1 MPADNYTMNDYLR
14 HLDAG
19 GRLRVTLANGT
30 TGAVYIEP
38 NEDINE
44 PMYMFYSDWAGCYEA
59 ICEVG
64 EAYLVNDS
72 LFGADI
78 ECTESIWPTEA
89 P

>member
-1 MPADNYTMNDYLR
+1 MKEYLK
-14 HLDAG
+14 HLHTPD
-19 GRLRVTLANGT
+19 GRLRVTLANGV

-64 EAYLVNDS
+64 EAYLVNDF
-72 LFGADI
+72 LHGATITMTDCI
-78 ECTESIWPTEA
+78 YEQETP
-89 P
+89 